1 MGQSTMLWLGAA
13 LLTAY
18 KNSGGNLELNKV
30 LMEIYR
36 RGKSVPGGA
45 CGFWGGLRGLV

>member
-1 MGQSTMLWLGAA
+1 L

-18 KNSGGNLELNKV
+18 KNSGRDIDLYNSIIE
-30 LMEIYR
+30 MIH

-45 CGFWGGLRGLV
+45 CGAAISLCVFVSIISKSTLNY